1 MNLFSSLILF
11 AYFYLLSLS
20 LHFKLLCKYILYKT
34 FGLTHLFFLLR
45 WFVCRHP
52 RTSEKVPI
60 PPLRGDSM
68 HNMTVLPYLFNY
80 HSCETSSDNEEEFIT
95 EKLTKGKYLNLL
107 FY

>member
-1 MNLFSSLILF
+1 MHFFFS
-11 AYFYLLSLS
+11 
-20 LHFKLLCKYILYKT
+20 
-34 FGLTHLFFLLR
+34 

-80 HSCETSSDNEEEFIT
+80 HSYETPSDNEDEFIT
-95 EKLTKGKYLNLL
+95 EKLIKGNII
-107 FY
+107 F